1 MFRVNTHTMEFRSQ
15 IEKKLFDIVSNEI
28 IAKDIEIGIFNNSLT
43 FADKHKTIRSW
54 KNHKFLRI
62 YLNSAM
68 NVISNIDPTSYVQNK
83 RLLQR
88 LNEKEFLPHQVSFMS
103 PHDMFPENWK
113 NVLDD
118 KMKRDEHVFEEK
130 PAAMTTQ
137 FKCGKCKK
145 RECIYQELQLRSA
158 DEPMT
163 LFITCLNCGTRWK
176 M

>member
-1 MFRVNTHTMEFRSQ
+1 MEDSPRPHVEAE
-15 IEKKLFDIVSNEI
+15 IKKIVGDSVVS
-28 IAKDIEIGIFNNSLT
+28 KDIEIGIYNNSISYSE
-43 FADKHKTIRSW
+43 KNRVVRNW
-54 KNHKFLRI
+54 KNGRFRRI
-62 YLNSAM
+62 YLNKARS
-68 NVISNIDPTSYVQNK
+68 VISNLKEDSYIENIKLKQ
-83 RLLQR
+83 RLL
-88 LNEKEFLPHQVSFMS
+88 EKEFLPHEISDMR
-103 PHDMFPENWK
+103 PEDMFPEAWRAII
-113 NVLDD
+113 DD

-163 LFITCLNCGTRWK
+163 LFITCLNCGNRWK

>member
-1 MFRVNTHTMEFRSQ
+1 MDARQLVLNK
-15 IEKKLFDIVSNEI
+15 INAI
-28 IAKDIEIGIFNNSLT
+28 IADKNIANDIEVGIFNSSLM
-43 FADKHKTIRSW
+43 FADTHKTIRSW
-54 KNHKFLRI
+54 RNPKYFRVYNNIAR
-62 YLNSAM
+62 
-68 NVISNIDPTSYVQNK
+68 NVISNINPESYVGNK

-88 LNEKEFLPHQVSFMS
+88 LYENEFLPHDIPFMN

-113 NVLDD
+113 TIVDE

-163 LFITCLNCGTRWK
+163 LFITCLNCGNRWK